1 MAVKLRSHLLAEN
14 VPFPENSAAISSD
27 FSSLAVLGPD
37 AVVAAAPATQ
47 AQLIAACG
55 GLGFDAVVPGSWG
68 DELIAE
74 ATLRHL
80 GPRGRESVVL
90 CACPATHAAANGD
103 SRLTRHVLSLVCPGV
118 AAARYLRML
127 YAPTRV
133 RITYIGDCG
142 GTTDGE
148 LDQVWTV
155 AALLDALSRADK
167 DPSTMPDEPA
177 PGHRRY
183 LSLPGGAPY
192 PAALRQAVPHELVVL
207 AGSDGTDQAAA
218 CIERGAVSLIDLA
231 PATACGCSG
240 GPSCSDIGSRALLA
254 TLEPPRASGDVL
266 SPTIRP
272 DLTPFASRST
282 PRYSVSAK
290 LQSPRGEREVQLPA
304 AAFGEPFATPA
315 PPAMRKRSRT
325 TGVMRAIGATAPAT
339 LTGEGKT
346 LPRAYL
352 GHRSRHADDA
362 GLAPTG
368 GSAEEQVVALESVPL
383 ADATSARRS
392 SGASLVVRLPYVE
405 PYRVPPPPSRGATM
419 RHIALFLL
427 AAAMLITVV
436 LATLG

>member
-1 MAVKLRSHLLAEN
+1 M
-14 VPFPENSAAISSD
+14 PFPENSVAISSD
-27 FSSLAVLGPD
+27 FSSLAILGPD

-55 GLGFDAVVPGSWG
+55 ALGFDAVVPGSWG

-90 CACPATHAAANGD
+90 CACPATHKVANGD
-103 SRLTRHVLSLVCPGV
+103 SRLARNILSLVCPGV

-133 RITYIGDCG
+133 RITYIGDCP
-142 GTTDGE
+142 GTADGE

-155 AALLDALSRADK
+155 AALLDALSRAGK
-167 DPSTMPDEPA
+167 DPSAMPDEPA

-183 LSLPGGAPY
+183 LSLPGGAPH
-192 PAALRQAVPHELVVL
+192 PAALRQAVPHELVVVV
-207 AGSDGTDQAAA
+207 GEDGTDQAAA
-218 CIERGAVSLIDLA
+218 HIERAVASLIDLA

-240 GPSCSDIGSRALLA
+240 GRARSDIGSRALLA

-272 DLTPFASRST
+272 DLTPAASHGT
-282 PRYSVSAK
+282 KRYA
-290 LQSPRGEREVQLPA
+290 LPTTHQSPGGEREVQLPA
-304 AAFGEPFATPA
+304 ALFGEPFATPA
-315 PPAMRKRSRT
+315 PPSARKRTRT
-325 TGVMRAIGATAPAT
+325 PGVMRAIGGTAPAT
-339 LTGEGKT
+339 LTGEGRT

-352 GHRSRHADDA
+352 GRRSRRADDA
-362 GLAPTG
+362 AIASLD
-368 GSAEEQVVALESVPL
+368 GSAKEQVVARESVPL
-383 ADATSARRS
+383 ADATPARRS

-405 PYRVPPPPSRGATM
+405 PYRVPPPPSRGESM
-419 RHIALFLL
+419 RHIALFLI

-436 LATLG
+436 LVTMG

>member
-1 MAVKLRSHLLAEN
+1 M
-14 VPFPENSAAISSD
+14 PFPENSVAISSD
-27 FSSLAVLGPD
+27 FSSLAILGPD

-55 GLGFDAVVPGSWG
+55 ALGFDAVVPGSWG

-90 CACPATHAAANGD
+90 CACPATHKVANGD
-103 SRLTRHVLSLVCPGV
+103 SRLTRNILSLVCPGV

-133 RITYIGDCG
+133 RITYIGDCP
-142 GTTDGE
+142 GTADGE

-155 AALLDALSRADK
+155 AALLDALSRAGK
-167 DPSTMPDEPA
+167 DPSAMPDEPA

-183 LSLPGGAPY
+183 LSLPGGAPH
-192 PAALRQAVPHELVVL
+192 PAALRQAVPHELVVVV
-207 AGSDGTDQAAA
+207 GEDGTDQAAA
-218 CIERGAVSLIDLA
+218 HIERAVASLIDLA

-240 GPSCSDIGSRALLA
+240 GRARSDIGSRALLA

-272 DLTPFASRST
+272 DLTPAASRGT
-282 PRYSVSAK
+282 KRYA
-290 LQSPRGEREVQLPA
+290 LPTTHQSPGGEREVQLPA
-304 AAFGEPFATPA
+304 ALFGEPFATPA
-315 PPAMRKRSRT
+315 PPSARKRTRT
-325 TGVMRAIGATAPAT
+325 PGVMRAIGGTAPAT
-339 LTGEGKT
+339 LTGEGRT

-352 GHRSRHADDA
+352 GRRSRRADDA
-362 GLAPTG
+362 AIASLD
-368 GSAEEQVVALESVPL
+368 GSAEEQVVARESVPL
-383 ADATSARRS
+383 ADATPARRS

-405 PYRVPPPPSRGATM
+405 PYRVPPPPSRGESM
-419 RHIALFLL
+419 RHIALFLI

-436 LATLG
+436 LVTMG